1 MLLRNENLSGAA
13 IFETRD
19 VAKNYGGVKALRGV
33 SLDIRPGEILG
44 LCGENG
50 SGKSTFLKII
60 SGQIQ
65 PSSGNL
71 FLDGEEVDFKNPN
84 DALKKGISAV
94 TQERTLASDLT
105 VAENI
110 YLSHLKPKSLMG
122 INWKRT
128 HAQSKDILD
137 KIGCEL
143 DNNALVR
150 DILPGQAQMV
160 EIARAIIGKTRILI
174 LDEPTSSLT
183 SYEVDKLFSA
193 LRNLSAQGVSIIFI
207 SHRIEEIYAIC
218 DRLAVLRDGNL
229 VSTGLISEYSE
240 KKLIHDMIGRDP
252 STLAKNEIFQGA
264 DSLLQT
270 QNFSLVNKFED
281 VSISLNK
288 GEILG
293 VIGLVGAGHSELLES
308 IFGLHSQRKGALQ
321 VNGASIRVRN
331 PRDAMRHKIAFVP
344 ADRKKQ
350 GLVLGM
356 SILENA
362 LMASTSSKNR
372 LVRPRSK
379 KTDEQVRTYS
389 SDFNIVC
396 SSLDA
401 PVSSLSGGNQQKVLL
416 TKWLSTNPKILLL
429 DEPTRGV
436 DVGAKSE
443 IYRILLDQ
451 RDQGLSII
459 VSSSEIPELLTLCD
473 RILVMFRGKVVAN
486 LNRALAD
493 ESRIVQYAMGQLEE
507 EVA

>member
-1 MLLRNENLSGAA
+1 MLLKNENLSGAA

-19 VAKNYGGVKALRGV
+19 VAKSYGGVKALRGV
-33 SLDIRPGEILG
+33 TLDIRPGEILG

-50 SGKSTFLKII
+50 SGKSTLLKII

-65 PSSGNL
+65 PTSGTL
-71 FLDGEEVDFKNPN
+71 YFDGKEVNFKNPN
-84 DALKKGISAV
+84 DALKMGISAV
-94 TQERTLASDLT
+94 TQERTLAYDLT

-110 YLSHLKPKSLMG
+110 YLSHLKPKTLLG
-122 INWKRT
+122 INWKKT
-128 HAQSKDILD
+128 HEQSKDMLD
-137 KIGCEL
+137 RIGCEL
-143 DNNALVR
+143 DTNALVR

-183 SYEVDKLFSA
+183 SHEVEKLFIA
-193 LRNLSAQGVSIIFI
+193 LRNLATQGVSIIFI

-218 DRLAVLRDGNL
+218 NRLAVLRDGNL

-281 VSISLNK
+281 VSISLKK

-308 IFGLHSQRKGALQ
+308 IFGLHGQRKGVLQ
-321 VNGASIRVRN
+321 INGVNIRVRN

-344 ADRKKQ
+344 ADRKSQ

-362 LMASTSSKNR
+362 LMASTSWKNR

-416 TKWLSTNPKILLL
+416 TKWLSTNPNILLL

-451 RDQGLSII
+451 RDRGLSII

-486 LNRALAD
+486 LNRSLAD
-493 ESRIVQYAMGQLEE
+493 ESRIVQYAMGQLDE

>member
-1 MLLRNENLSGAA
+1 MLLKNDNLSGAA

-19 VAKNYGGVKALRGV
+19 VAKSYGGVKALRGV
-33 SLDIRPGEILG
+33 SLDIRSGEILG

-50 SGKSTFLKII
+50 SGKSTLLKII

-65 PSSGNL
+65 PTSGTL
-71 FLDGEEVDFKNPN
+71 YFDGKEVNFKNPN
-84 DALKKGISAV
+84 DALKMGISAV
-94 TQERTLASDLT
+94 TQERTLAYDLT

-110 YLSHLKPKSLMG
+110 YLSHLKPKTLLG
-122 INWKRT
+122 INWKKT
-128 HAQSKDILD
+128 HEQSKDMLD
-137 KIGCEL
+137 RIGCEL
-143 DNNALVR
+143 DTNALVR

-183 SYEVDKLFSA
+183 SHEVEKLFSA
-193 LRNLSAQGVSIIFI
+193 LRNLAAQGVSIIFI

-240 KKLIHDMIGRDP
+240 RKLIHDMIGRDP

-308 IFGLHSQRKGALQ
+308 IFGLHGQRKGVLQ
-321 VNGASIRVRN
+321 INGVNIRVRN

-344 ADRKKQ
+344 ADRKNQ

-362 LMASTSSKNR
+362 LMASTSWKNR

-416 TKWLSTNPKILLL
+416 TKWLSTNPNILLL

-451 RDQGLSII
+451 RDRGLSII

-486 LNRALAD
+486 LDRALAD
-493 ESRIVQYAMGQLEE
+493 ESRIVQYAMGQLDE

>member
-143 DNNALVR
+143 DTNALVR

-252 STLAKNEIFQGA
+252 STLAKNEIFQGS

>member
-1 MLLRNENLSGAA
+1 MLLKNENLSGAA

-19 VAKNYGGVKALRGV
+19 VAKSYGGVKALRGV
-33 SLDIRPGEILG
+33 TLDIRPGEILG

-50 SGKSTFLKII
+50 SGKSTLLKII

-65 PSSGNL
+65 PTLGTL
-71 FLDGEEVDFKNPN
+71 YFDGKEVNFKNPN
-84 DALKKGISAV
+84 DALKMGISAV
-94 TQERTLASDLT
+94 TQERTLAYDLT

-110 YLSHLKPKSLMG
+110 YLSHLKPKTLLG
-122 INWKRT
+122 INWKKT
-128 HAQSKDILD
+128 HEQSKDMLD
-137 KIGCEL
+137 RIGCEL
-143 DNNALVR
+143 DTNALVR

-183 SYEVDKLFSA
+183 SHEVEKLFSA
-193 LRNLSAQGVSIIFI
+193 LRNLAAQGVSIIFI

-218 DRLAVLRDGNL
+218 NRLAVLRDGNL

-281 VSISLNK
+281 VSISLKK

-308 IFGLHSQRKGALQ
+308 IFGLHGQRKGVLQ
-321 VNGASIRVRN
+321 INGVNIRVRN

-344 ADRKKQ
+344 ADRKNQ

-362 LMASTSSKNR
+362 LMASTSWKNR

-416 TKWLSTNPKILLL
+416 TKWLSTNPNILLL

-451 RDQGLSII
+451 RDRGLSII

>member
-44 LCGENG
+44 LCVENG

-143 DNNALVR
+143 DTNALVR

>member
-1 MLLRNENLSGAA
+1 MLLRNDNLSSSA
-13 IFETRD
+13 IFQAVD
-19 VAKNYGGVKALRGV
+19 VAKSYGGVNALRGV

-50 SGKSTFLKII
+50 SGKSTLLKII

-65 PSSGNL
+65 PTSGAL
-71 FLDGEEVDFKNPN
+71 FLDGKEVNFRNPN
-84 DALKKGISAV
+84 DALKNGISAV
-94 TQERTLASDLT
+94 TQERTLAPDLT

-110 YLSHLKPKSLMG
+110 YLSHLKPKSLLG
-122 INWKRT
+122 INWRET
-128 HAQSKDILD
+128 HKQSEAILN

-143 DNNALVR
+143 NTSSLVR

-183 SYEVDKLFSA
+183 SYEVDKLFVA
-193 LRNLSAQGVSIIFI
+193 LRNLAAEGVSIIFI
-207 SHRIEEIYAIC
+207 SHRLEEIYAIC

-229 VSTGLISEYSE
+229 VSTGMISEYSE

-252 STLAKNEIFQGA
+252 STLAKNENILGDDA
-264 DSLLQT
+264 LLHVK
-270 QNFSLVNKFED
+270 NFSLVNKFED
-281 VSISLNK
+281 VNISLNK

-293 VIGLVGAGHSELLES
+293 LIGLVGAGHSELLES
-308 IFGLHSQRKGALQ
+308 IFGLHNQRKGALHIDG
-321 VNGASIRVRN
+321 VDVRVRN
-331 PRDAMRHKIAFVP
+331 PRDAMRSKIAFVP
-344 ADRKKQ
+344 ADRKNQ

-356 SILENA
+356 SILENVM
-362 LMASTSSKNR
+362 MASMSAKHR
-372 LVRPRSK
+372 LARPRSK
-379 KTDEQVRTYS
+379 KTDDQVKTYS
-389 SDFNIVC
+389 RDFNIVC
-396 SSLDA
+396 SSIEA

-416 TKWLSTNPKILLL
+416 TKWLSTDPSILLL

-451 RDQGLSII
+451 RDRGLSII

-486 LNRALAD
+486 LNRSIAD
-493 ESRIVQYAMGQLEE
+493 ESRIVQYAMGQIDE

>member
-143 DNNALVR
+143 DTNALVR

-401 PVSSLSGGNQQKVLL
+401 PVSSLIGGNQQKVLL

>member
-1 MLLRNENLSGAA
+1 MLLKNENLSGAA

-19 VAKNYGGVKALRGV
+19 VAKSYGGVKALRGV
-33 SLDIRPGEILG
+33 TLDIRPGEILG

-50 SGKSTFLKII
+50 SGKSTLLKII

-65 PSSGNL
+65 PTLGTL
-71 FLDGEEVDFKNPN
+71 YFDGKEVNFKNPN
-84 DALKKGISAV
+84 DALKMGISAV
-94 TQERTLASDLT
+94 TQERTLAYDLT

-110 YLSHLKPKSLMG
+110 YLSHLKPKTLLG
-122 INWKRT
+122 INWKKT
-128 HAQSKDILD
+128 HEQSKDMLD
-137 KIGCEL
+137 RIGCEL
-143 DNNALVR
+143 DTNALVR

-183 SYEVDKLFSA
+183 SHEVEKLFSA
-193 LRNLSAQGVSIIFI
+193 LRNLAAQGVSIIFI

-218 DRLAVLRDGNL
+218 NRLAVLRDGNL

-281 VSISLNK
+281 VSISLKK

-308 IFGLHSQRKGALQ
+308 IFGLHGQRRGVLQ
-321 VNGASIRVRN
+321 INGVNIRVRN

-344 ADRKKQ
+344 ADRKNQ

-362 LMASTSSKNR
+362 LMASTSWKNR

-416 TKWLSTNPKILLL
+416 TKWLSTNPNILLL

-451 RDQGLSII
+451 RDRGLSIF

-486 LNRALAD
+486 LNRSLAD
-493 ESRIVQYAMGQLEE
+493 ESRIVQYAMGQLDE

>member
-1 MLLRNENLSGAA
+1 MLLKNENLSGAA

-19 VAKNYGGVKALRGV
+19 VAKSYGGVKALRGV
-33 SLDIRPGEILG
+33 TLDIRPGEILG

-50 SGKSTFLKII
+50 SGKSTLLKII

-65 PSSGNL
+65 PTLGTL
-71 FLDGEEVDFKNPN
+71 YFDGKEVNFKNPN
-84 DALKKGISAV
+84 DALKMGISAV
-94 TQERTLASDLT
+94 TQERTLAYDLT

-110 YLSHLKPKSLMG
+110 YLSHLKPKTLLG
-122 INWKRT
+122 INWKKT
-128 HAQSKDILD
+128 HEQSKDMLD
-137 KIGCEL
+137 RIGCEL
-143 DNNALVR
+143 DTNALVR

-183 SYEVDKLFSA
+183 SHEVEKLFSA
-193 LRNLSAQGVSIIFI
+193 LRNLAAQGVSIIFI

-218 DRLAVLRDGNL
+218 NRLAVLRDGNL

-281 VSISLNK
+281 VSISLKK

-308 IFGLHSQRKGALQ
+308 IFGLHGQRRGVLQ
-321 VNGASIRVRN
+321 INGVNIRVRN

-344 ADRKKQ
+344 ADRKNQ

-362 LMASTSSKNR
+362 LMASTSWKNR

-416 TKWLSTNPKILLL
+416 TKWLSTNPNILLL

-451 RDQGLSII
+451 RDRGLSII

-486 LNRALAD
+486 LNRSLAD

>member
-1 MLLRNENLSGAA
+1 MLLSNDNLSGAA
-13 IFETRD
+13 IFQAVD
-19 VAKNYGGVKALRGV
+19 VTKNYGGVKALRGV

-65 PSSGNL
+65 PSSGTL
-71 FLDGEEVDFKNPN
+71 FLDGEEVDFRNPN
-84 DALKKGISAV
+84 DALKNGISAV
-94 TQERTLASDLT
+94 TQERTLALDLS

-110 YLSHLKPKSLMG
+110 YLSHLKPKTFLG
-122 INWKRT
+122 IKWGET
-128 HAQSKDILD
+128 HKKSKEILN

-143 DNNALVR
+143 NTNSLVR

-183 SYEVDKLFSA
+183 SYEVDKLFVA
-193 LRNLSAQGVSIIFI
+193 LRNLAAEGVSIIFI

-229 VSTGLISEYSE
+229 VSTGMTSEYSE

-252 STLAKNEIFQGA
+252 STLAKNENVLSD
-264 DSLLQT
+264 DSLLQVK
-270 QNFSLVNKFED
+270 NFSLVNKFED
-281 VSISLNK
+281 VNMSLNK

-293 VIGLVGAGHSELLES
+293 LIGLVGAGHSELLES
-308 IFGLHSQRKGALQ
+308 IFGLHNARKGTLLIDG
-321 VNGASIRVRN
+321 VNIRVKS
-331 PRDAMRHKIAFVP
+331 PKDAMRSKIAFVP
-344 ADRKKQ
+344 ADRKNQ

-362 LMASTSSKNR
+362 LMASTSAKNR
-372 LVRPRSK
+372 LARPRNR

-389 SDFNIVC
+389 KDFNIVC
-396 SSLDA
+396 SSIEA

-416 TKWLSTNPKILLL
+416 TKWLSTDPSILLL

-436 DVGAKSE
+436 DIGAKSE
-443 IYRILLDQ
+443 IYRILVDQ
-451 RDQGLSII
+451 RDRGLSII

-486 LNRALAD
+486 LNRAIAD
-493 ESRIVQYAMGQLEE
+493 ESRIVQYAMGQLDE